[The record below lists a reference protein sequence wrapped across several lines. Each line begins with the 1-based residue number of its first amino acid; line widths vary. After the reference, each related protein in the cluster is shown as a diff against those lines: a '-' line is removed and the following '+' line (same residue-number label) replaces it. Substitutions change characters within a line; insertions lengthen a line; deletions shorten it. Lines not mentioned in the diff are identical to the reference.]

1 VKKQRNFV
9 LFSSVLKKKENWVFF
24 VSSFS
29 DLVAVEFHD
38 PESVIFFARFVK
50 KHESRGRH

>member
-1 VKKQRNFV
+1 MFYLDVKKQRNFV
-9 LFSSVLKKKENWVFF
+9 LFFFLVFF

-38 PESVIFFARFVK
+38 PESVIFFARFAK
-50 KHESRGRH
+50 KREFRGRH